1 MLELNFWFFDFFT
14 VNKTTSQ
21 LVTIDE
27 IEAYESQMKNFHG
40 ELSKHVFE
48 EKMAALRLK
57 IENLQNSN
65 ETDDSEIQ
73 NLIDSIDYETL
84 STNIEILKNET
95 ESLRQD
101 AINKRDT
108 LAVDIS
114 SFERYSSKLESDI
127 KTMEDT
133 IKTIEIEIEE
143 KALKADLESYVTLS
157 SEVWNF
163 SDTNTIYFHINWIG
177 TFFNF
182 KLKRFEIFLN
192 LLWKQKSGYQKF

>member
-1 MLELNFWFFDFFT
+1 MGAEF
-14 VNKTTSQ
+14 
-21 LVTIDE
+21 
-27 IEAYESQMKNFHG
+27 
-40 ELSKHVFE
+40 LSEKHVFA

-57 IENLQNSN
+57 IENLQTSN
-65 ETDDSEIQ
+65 ETDDSEIR

-157 SEVWNF
+157 SEV
-163 SDTNTIYFHINWIG
+163 
-177 TFFNF
+177 
-182 KLKRFEIFLN
+182 
-192 LLWKQKSGYQKF
+192 

>member
-1 MLELNFWFFDFFT
+1 
-14 VNKTTSQ
+14 
-21 LVTIDE
+21 
-27 IEAYESQMKNFHG
+27 MKNFHG

-157 SEVWNF
+157 SEV
-163 SDTNTIYFHINWIG
+163 
-177 TFFNF
+177 
-182 KLKRFEIFLN
+182 
-192 LLWKQKSGYQKF
+192 

>member
-1 MLELNFWFFDFFT
+1 M
-14 VNKTTSQ
+14 
-21 LVTIDE
+21 
-27 IEAYESQMKNFHG
+27 
-40 ELSKHVFE
+40 HVFE
-48 EKMAALRLK
+48 EKMAALRIK
-57 IENLQNSN
+57 IENLQNAN

-84 STNIEILKNET
+84 SSNIENLKNQS
-95 ESLRQD
+95 ESLQHD

-143 KALKADLESYVTLS
+143 KAAKADLETYVTAS
-157 SEVWNF
+157 SEVKTF
-163 SDTNTIYFHINWIG
+163 EFFIY
-177 TFFNF
+177 
-182 KLKRFEIFLN
+182 
-192 LLWKQKSGYQKF
+192 

>member
-1 MLELNFWFFDFFT
+1 M
-14 VNKTTSQ
+14 
-21 LVTIDE
+21 TIDE

-48 EKMAALRLK
+48 EKMASLRLK

-95 ESLRQD
+95 ESLQQD
-101 AINKRDT
+101 AINKRDA

-114 SFERYSSKLESDI
+114 NLERYTSKLQSEI
-127 KTMEDT
+127 ETMENN
-133 IKTIEIEIEE
+133 IKNIEIEIEE
-143 KALKADLESYVTLS
+143 KAAKADLETYVTAS
-157 SEVWNF
+157 SEVKTF
-163 SDTNTIYFHINWIG
+163 KFFIY
-177 TFFNF
+177 
-182 KLKRFEIFLN
+182 
-192 LLWKQKSGYQKF
+192 